1 MLTKL
6 KLYKGRYITTD
17 QNFYLWEEDIPPSLE
32 FQNGD
37 YDDDTLLYKKNIQL
51 DVAEVFQIVKG
62 VVIYH
67 GFIKLAILDML
78 IHDKVQFYSGKIYD
92 GFKLPMVNSCF
103 GATPRQ
109 ATDNY
114 NQISYNEKY
123 YGTD

>member
-1 MLTKL
+1 MLTKI
-6 KLYKGRYITTD
+6 KLYKGREITRD
-17 QNFYLWEEDIPPSLE
+17 QNSYLLEEDIPPAFVLE
-32 FQNGD
+32 IRNGE
-37 YDDDTLLYKKNIQL
+37 YDDDTLLYKKNMTL
-51 DVAEVFQIVKG
+51 DVAEVFQIIKG

-123 YGTD
+123 YE